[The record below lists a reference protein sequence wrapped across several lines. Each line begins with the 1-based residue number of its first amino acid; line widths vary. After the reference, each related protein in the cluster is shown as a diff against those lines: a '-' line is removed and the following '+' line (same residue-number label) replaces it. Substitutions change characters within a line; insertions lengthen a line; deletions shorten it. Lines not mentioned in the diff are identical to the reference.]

1 MSDISIIRRPRSR
14 YLQLIARSKKSLLCG
29 AARYGKETYPLTVF
43 VPYEI
48 PTHALI
54 QRAVVQGLERPGDAI
69 FAAVHRRALAFSIYV
84 IKENVLHFSQLA
96 GRNESGFQNNSPLNF
111 LLGGKKKRH
120 LK

>member
-1 MSDISIIRRPRSR
+1 MSDISIIRRPRSKH
-14 YLQLIARSKKSLLCG
+14 LQLPNLKKSLLCG

-54 QRAVVQGLERPGDAI
+54 QRAVVQGLERPSDAI
-69 FAAVHRRALAFSIYV
+69 FAAVHRRALALSIYV

-96 GRNESGFQNNSPLNF
+96 GRNESGFQNNSPLNCLF
-111 LLGGKKKRH
+111 KENWG
-120 LK
+120 